1 MFIAKNLKRL
11 RLDRGLTQEE
21 LAEHIGVSGQA
32 VSKWERDECYPD
44 IVLLPGLANF
54 FGVTV
59 DYLLGMEEISEK
71 EKLNNIY
78 PRINELYEQKNYEE
92 AVELIESM
100 LKIFP
105 SHPILL
111 GCLGD
116 TFARMG
122 IETERA
128 IQLCEQGLEGRSYKA
143 KGTLYTILCM
153 LHKRNGEIQK
163 AEKLARSLPHTCESR
178 ELLLPNFLK
187 QPERDNYLREHL
199 PGILETI
206 CILIDDNIDIPEQI
220 YSKPENFD
228 PTEACEKIKAF
239 LQ

>member
-1 MFIAKNLKRL
+1 
-11 RLDRGLTQEE
+11 LTQEE

-54 FGVTV
+54 FDVTV

-71 EKLNNIY
+71 EKLQNIY

-92 AVELIESM
+92 AAELIESM

-111 GCLGD
+111 GCLGE
-116 TFARMG
+116 TYALMG
-122 IETERA
+122 IETEKA

-143 KGTLYTILCM
+143 KGTIYATLCM
-153 LHKRNGEIQK
+153 LHKRNCEIQK

-187 QPERDNYLREHL
+187 QPERDEYLREHL
-199 PGILETI
+199 PGILKTI
-206 CILIDDNIDIPEQI
+206 CILIENETEFPEQI
-220 YSKPENFD
+220 YCKPNDFD
-228 PTEACEKIKAF
+228 PIEACEKIAEFFK
-239 LQ
+239 